1 MVGYRMRQVPE
12 HQRGVKLNLLDYI
25 ARDAKGDPV
34 ISQEPVCD
42 WVTWLRVKKRLEES
56 KTSRTRRP
64 WGSHEWLLTG
74 LVFCQCGD
82 RLYGHNKTRGRAS
95 GEKYQQYAYR
105 CMANRKRGRG
115 HCDIACVIDAAQGE
129 AHVLGWFFAQLTDE
143 SVARARA
150 QRRAT
155 NSDQAL
161 KSLFTSLEEAR
172 AERDE
177 LLARQGS
184 QEFKGNMV
192 RLLVSLLGDVEARIE
207 KTAATDRCHGPRP
220 HSDRRPG
227 GAGCQLE
234 RALAEPA
241 SVAATT
247 AHPPHRH
254 CARARTRFRADDH
267 HSGGHLSL
275 RVSRPYWRAP

>member
-1 MVGYRMRQVPE
+1 
-12 HQRGVKLNLLDYI
+12 
-25 ARDAKGDPV
+25 
-34 ISQEPVCD
+34 
-42 WVTWLRVKKRLEES
+42 
-56 KTSRTRRP
+56 
-64 WGSHEWLLTG
+64 
-74 LVFCQCGD
+74 
-82 RLYGHNKTRGRAS
+82 
-95 GEKYQQYAYR
+95 
-105 CMANRKRGRG
+105 MANRKRGRG

-150 QRRAT
+150 RAA

-207 KTAATDRCHGPRP
+207 TLQQQIDAMDQDPTVIDDPAGLVASWNERSLSQRRSLLRRLIRRIDIAPGP
-220 HSDRRPG
+220 G
-227 GAGCQLE
+227 
-234 RALAEPA
+234 PA
-241 SVAATT
+241 SERMTITPVDT
-247 AHPPHRH
+247 
-254 CARARTRFRADDH
+254 
-267 HSGGHLSL
+267 
-275 RVSRPYWRAP
+275 